1 VLCTKSSTNRVGDEQ
16 VNEVLPRTVLAV
28 HPSTKAKL
36 LRPAAWG
43 VTSSMTSATNDSVRT
58 PELTAIDSVRTPEP
72 TTNDSVRTPEST
84 MVAASTPGHQEPNPL
99 LAASTTGLR
108 GPGPLVAAS
117 TPGCQ
122 GPKRLPSSP
131 KALGSAVNGGREHT
145 WLPRAQTSALFHQG
159 SGLWCTRRRRWMLCV
174 RMSGRLSDCYPP
186 THSSDSVVQSVMVVV
201 MCRRERGSSAS
212 ST

>member
-108 GPGPLVAAS
+108 GPDPLVAAS

-159 SGLWCTRRRRWMLCV
+159 SGGLQKLTAAALNDGLPFFPRLW
-174 RMSGRLSDCYPP
+174 
-186 THSSDSVVQSVMVVV
+186 VVV
-201 MCRRERGSSAS
+201 HATPTVDAVRQDERSFERLL
-212 ST
+212 STYAQQ

>member
-1 VLCTKSSTNRVGDEQ
+1 MCVLCTKSSTNRVGDEQ

-58 PELTAIDSVRTPEP
+58 PE
-72 TTNDSVRTPEST
+72 ST

-108 GPGPLVAAS
+108 GPDPLVAAS

-159 SGLWCTRRRRWMLCV
+159 SGGLQKLTAAALNDGLPFFLRLW
-174 RMSGRLSDCYPP
+174 
-186 THSSDSVVQSVMVVV
+186 VVV
-201 MCRRERGSSAS
+201 HATPTVDAVRQDERSFERLL
-212 ST
+212 STYAQQ